1 MPQTPPVTV
10 LVADDDDAFRLA
22 LVDLLAADERFEV
35 VGSAPSGVDVHPLC
49 AELRP
54 ALVLLDVRMAGG
66 GPTLARSLGTLE
78 GHRPVVVAVS
88 AQTGVTTVAAM
99 LEAGVQGYFA
109 KGRLGTTLPDALAR
123 VVAGERVLDVPG
135 AEQALRL
142 VEGSLDPER

>member
-35 VGSAPSGVDVHPLC
+35 VGSARSGVDVHRLC
-49 AELRP
+49 ADLRP

-66 GPTLARSLGTLE
+66 GPGLARALGTVE
-78 GHRPVVVAVS
+78 DHRPVVVAVS
-88 AQTGVTTVAAM
+88 AQTGVTTVTAM
-99 LEAGVQGYFA
+99 LAAGVQGYFA
-109 KGRLGTTLPDALAR
+109 KGRLGTTLPDALMR